1 MPHSFKSQERPGD
14 ARVLDCLYRVGAFVN
29 ATEDPR
35 EALDFILEEVVRT
48 LGASSASIALV
59 EPATGSLRIEVSNG
73 LEAAS
78 VSEIIGQGQG
88 ITGWVALYAKPQRIP
103 DVSKDPRYVEIRKG
117 IRSELAVPMELMGNV
132 IGVVNCDS
140 DRLDA
145 FSEQDLAFLA
155 LLTNEASKAVGRIW
169 LLRQLRSKAAQLEA
183 LVRAAQGLARERD
196 EPGISQDLAR
206 HTRGLLGVRAC
217 AYYKIVDDV
226 LLLKHLDGELSGS
239 ELAPSIAVNQ
249 TSLGTVVGRGRP
261 VVVPIAGK
269 TEEHLFTRL
278 SEPVASSSLLAV
290 PVRYEDDTFGVLM
303 CVAMGAYRFS
313 DDDKHLVTAL
323 SSFGASSI
331 QNARLYAKVF
341 TVEEGLRRSER
352 LTALGLLS
360 AEVAHEIRNP
370 LTVMKLLSDTLSQGM
385 APDDPKV
392 EDLDVMREKIAHME
406 GVVSRVLGMSK
417 AQSGAFRV
425 VDLRKAADN
434 AVLLLRLKLQQLG
447 VKVEV
452 HGDQVIP
459 AVEGNPGQIQQVFLN
474 LMMNGVQAMTGGGL
488 LSLHLG
494 VEPGAQGEVVVVR
507 ITDTGT
513 GIPQEI
519 LPKIF
524 DSFFTSREDGTGLG
538 LAIVKRI
545 LRDHRGDIAVESTG
559 AGGTQ
564 FRFWI
569 PVRSG
574 RA

>member
-1 MPHSFKSQERPGD
+1 MPHSRPAQERPGD

-35 EALDFILEEVVRT
+35 EALDFILEEIVRT
-48 LGASSASIALV
+48 LSASSASIALV

-73 LEAAS
+73 LDADSAGK
-78 VSEIIGQGQG
+78 IIEQGQG

-145 FSEQDLAFLA
+145 FSEQDVAFLS

-196 EPGISQDLAR
+196 EPGISLDLAR
-206 HTRGLLGVRAC
+206 HTRALLGTRAC
-217 AYYKIVDDV
+217 AYYNLVEDELHLRSVDGD
-226 LLLKHLDGELSGS
+226 LGASA
-239 ELAPSIAVNQ
+239 LAPGIALNR
-249 TSLGTVVGRGRP
+249 TSLGTVVTRGRS
-261 VVVPIAGK
+261 VVVPLAGK

-290 PVRYEDDTFGVLM
+290 PVRYEDDTFGVLL

-313 DDDKHLVTAL
+313 DDDKHLVAAL

-385 APDDPKV
+385 AADDPKM
-392 EDLDVMREKIAHME
+392 EDLGVMREKIAHME

-417 AQSGAFRV
+417 AQSGAFREL
-425 VDLRKAADN
+425 DLRQAADN
-434 AVLLLRLKLQQLG
+434 ASLLLRLKLQQLG
-447 VKVEV
+447 VRVE
-452 HGDQVIP
+452 IECAEALP
-459 AVEGNPGQIQQVFLN
+459 LVEGNPGQIQQIFLN
-474 LMMNGVQAMTGGGL
+474 LMMNGVQAMIGGGTL
-488 LSLHLG
+488 TLRLG
-494 VEPGAQGEVVVVR
+494 VEPGQQGDVVSVR
-507 ITDTGT
+507 ITDTGS
-513 GIPQEI
+513 GIPPKI

-524 DSFFTSREDGTGLG
+524 ESFFSSREDGTGLG

-545 LRDHRGDIAVESTG
+545 LRDHRGDIVVEST
-559 AGGTQ
+559 APGGTT
-564 FRFWI
+564 FKFWV
-569 PVRSG
+569 P
-574 RA
+574 ALK

>member
-1 MPHSFKSQERPGD
+1 MPGTRPPQERPGD

-29 ATEDPR
+29 ETEDPR
-35 EALDFILEEVVRT
+35 EALNFILAEIVRS

-59 EPATGSLRIEVSNG
+59 EPTTGSLRIEVSNG
-73 LEAAS
+73 LDEASAGR
-78 VSEIIGQGQG
+78 IIQQGQG
-88 ITGWVALYAKPQRIP
+88 ITGWVALHAKPLRVP
-103 DVSKDPRYVEIRKG
+103 DVAKDPRYVEIRGG

-145 FSEQDLAFLA
+145 FSEQDVAFLS

-183 LVRAAQGLARERD
+183 LVGAAQGLARERD
-196 EPGISQDLAR
+196 EPGIVVDL
-206 HTRGLLGVRAC
+206 TRATRALLGARAC
-217 AYYKIVDDV
+217 AYYGLAERRLVLKQVDGD
-226 LLLKHLDGELSGS
+226 LAGSTFAPRLSLDE
-239 ELAPSIAVNQ
+239 
-249 TSLGTVVGRGRP
+249 TSLGTVATRRKP
-261 VVVPIAGK
+261 LVVPLA
-269 TEEHLFTRL
+269 RL
-278 SEPVASSSLLAV
+278 VEPVASSSLLAV
-290 PVRYEDDTFGVLM
+290 PVRYEDETFGVLV

-323 SSFGASSI
+323 SSFGASSL

-385 APDDPKV
+385 APADPRV
-392 EDLDVMREKIAHME
+392 EDLGVMREKIAHME

-417 AQSGAFRV
+417 AQSGAFKTI
-425 VDLRKAADN
+425 DLRAAADN

-447 VKVEV
+447 VKVDV
-452 HGDQVIP
+452 DCAGALPPI
-459 AVEGNPGQIQQVFLN
+459 EGNPGQIQQIFLN
-474 LMMNGVQAMTGGGL
+474 LMMNGVQAMVGGGAL
-488 LSLHLG
+488 TLRLG
-494 VEPGAQGEVVVVR
+494 VEPGPQGDVVAVR
-507 ITDTGT
+507 IADTGT
-513 GIPQEI
+513 GIPAAI

-545 LRDHRGDIAVESTG
+545 LRDHRGDIVVESTG
-559 AGGTQ
+559 PAGTT
-564 FRFWI
+564 FKFWF
-569 PVRSG
+569 P
-574 RA
+574 AQK

>member
-1 MPHSFKSQERPGD
+1 MPHSRPAQERPGD

-35 EALDFILEEVVRT
+35 EALDFILEEIVRT
-48 LGASSASIALV
+48 LSASSASIALV

-73 LEAAS
+73 LDADSAGK
-78 VSEIIGQGQG
+78 IIEQGQG

-145 FSEQDLAFLA
+145 FSEQDVAFLS

-196 EPGISQDLAR
+196 EPGISLDLAR
-206 HTRGLLGVRAC
+206 HTRALLGTRAC
-217 AYYKIVDDV
+217 AYYNLVEDE
-226 LLLKHLDGELSGS
+226 LHLRSLDGDLGASV
-239 ELAPSIAVNQ
+239 LAPSIALNR
-249 TSLGTVVGRGRP
+249 TSLGTVVTRGRS
-261 VVVPIAGK
+261 VVVPLAGK

-290 PVRYEDDTFGVLM
+290 PVRYEDDTFGVLL

-313 DDDKHLVTAL
+313 DDDKHLVAAL

-385 APDDPKV
+385 AADDPKM
-392 EDLDVMREKIAHME
+392 EDLGVMREKIAHME

-417 AQSGAFRV
+417 AQSGAFREL
-425 VDLRKAADN
+425 DLRQAADN
-434 AVLLLRLKLQQLG
+434 ASLLLRLKLQQLG
-447 VKVEV
+447 VRVE
-452 HGDQVIP
+452 IECAEALP
-459 AVEGNPGQIQQVFLN
+459 LVEGNPGQIQQIFLN
-474 LMMNGVQAMTGGGL
+474 LMMNGVQAMIGGGTL
-488 LSLHLG
+488 TLRLG
-494 VEPGAQGEVVVVR
+494 VEPGQQGDVVSVR
-507 ITDTGT
+507 ITDTGS
-513 GIPQEI
+513 GIPPKI

-524 DSFFTSREDGTGLG
+524 ESFFTSREDGTGLG

-545 LRDHRGDIAVESTG
+545 LRDHRGDIVVEST
-559 AGGTQ
+559 APGGTT
-564 FRFWI
+564 FKFWV
-569 PVRSG
+569 P
-574 RA
+574 ALK

>member
-1 MPHSFKSQERPGD
+1 MPHSRPAQERPGD

-35 EALDFILEEVVRT
+35 EALDFILEEIVRT

-73 LEAAS
+73 LDADS
-78 VSEIIGQGQG
+78 TGKIIDQGQG

-145 FSEQDLAFLA
+145 FSEQDVAFLS

-196 EPGISQDLAR
+196 EPGISLDLAR
-206 HTRGLLGVRAC
+206 HTRALLGTRAC
-217 AYYKIVDDV
+217 AYYNLADEA
-226 LLLKHLDGELSGS
+226 LHLRSLDGDLGASA
-239 ELAPSIAVNQ
+239 LAPSIALNR
-249 TSLGTVVGRGRP
+249 TSLGTVVTRGRS
-261 VVVPIAGK
+261 VVVPLAGK

-290 PVRYEDDTFGVLM
+290 PVRYEDDTFGVLL

-313 DDDKHLVTAL
+313 DDDKHLVAAL

-385 APDDPKV
+385 AADDPKM
-392 EDLDVMREKIAHME
+392 EDLGVMREKIAHME

-417 AQSGAFRV
+417 AQSGAFREL
-425 VDLRKAADN
+425 DLRQAADN
-434 AVLLLRLKLQQLG
+434 ASLLLRLKLQQLG
-447 VKVEV
+447 VRVE
-452 HGDQVIP
+452 IECAEALP
-459 AVEGNPGQIQQVFLN
+459 LVEGNPGQIQQIFLN
-474 LMMNGVQAMTGGGL
+474 LMMNGVQAMIGGGTL
-488 LSLHLG
+488 TLRLG
-494 VEPGAQGEVVVVR
+494 VEPGQQGDVVSVR

-513 GIPQEI
+513 GIPPKI

-524 DSFFTSREDGTGLG
+524 ESFFTSREDGTGLG

-545 LRDHRGDIAVESTG
+545 LRDHRGDIVVEST
-559 AGGTQ
+559 APGGTT
-564 FRFWI
+564 FKFWV
-569 PVRSG
+569 P
-574 RA
+574 ALK

>member
-1 MPHSFKSQERPGD
+1 MPNSRPAQERPGD

-73 LEAAS
+73 LDAAS

-226 LLLKHLDGELSGS
+226 LLLKHLDGDLSGS

-261 VVVPIAGK
+261 VVVPLAGK
-269 TEEHLFTRL
+269 TEEHLFTKL

-331 QNARLYAKVF
+331 QNSRLYAKVF

-385 APDDPKV
+385 APDDPKI

-425 VDLRKAADN
+425 VDLRKATEN

-452 HGDQVIP
+452 HGDEVIP

-545 LRDHRGDIAVESTG
+545 MRDHRGDIIVESTG
-559 AGGTQ
+559 PGGTT
-564 FRFWI
+564 FKFWF
-569 PVRSG
+569 PVG
-574 RA
+574 K

>member
-1 MPHSFKSQERPGD
+1 MPNSRPAQDRPGD

-73 LEAAS
+73 LEAVS

-145 FSEQDLAFLA
+145 FSEQDLAFLS

-269 TEEHLFTRL
+269 TEEYLFTRL

-290 PVRYEDDTFGVLM
+290 PVRYEDETFGVLM

-385 APDDPKV
+385 APNDPKV
-392 EDLDVMREKIAHME
+392 EDLEVMREKIAHME

-425 VDLRKAADN
+425 VDLRKATEN

-447 VKVEV
+447 VKVEI
-452 HGDQVIP
+452 HGDEVIP

-545 LRDHRGDIAVESTG
+545 MRDHRGDIIVESTG
-559 AGGTQ
+559 PGGTT
-564 FRFWI
+564 FKFWF
-569 PVRSG
+569 PVG
-574 RA
+574 K

>member
-1 MPHSFKSQERPGD
+1 MPHSRPAQERPGD

-35 EALDFILEEVVRT
+35 EALDFILEEIVRT

-73 LEAAS
+73 LDADS
-78 VSEIIGQGQG
+78 TGKIIDQGQG

-145 FSEQDLAFLA
+145 FSEQDVAFLS

-196 EPGISQDLAR
+196 EPGISLDLAR
-206 HTRGLLGVRAC
+206 HTRALLGTRAC
-217 AYYKIVDDV
+217 AYYNLVEDE
-226 LLLKHLDGELSGS
+226 LHLRSLDGDLGASV
-239 ELAPSIAVNQ
+239 LAPSIALNR
-249 TSLGTVVGRGRP
+249 TSLGTVVTRGRS
-261 VVVPIAGK
+261 VVVPLAGK

-278 SEPVASSSLLAV
+278 FEPVASSSLLAV
-290 PVRYEDDTFGVLM
+290 PVRYEDDTFGVLL

-313 DDDKHLVTAL
+313 DDDKHLVAAL

-385 APDDPKV
+385 ATDDPKM
-392 EDLDVMREKIAHME
+392 EDLGVMREKIAHME

-417 AQSGAFRV
+417 AQSGAFRTL
-425 VDLRKAADN
+425 DLRQAAEN
-434 AVLLLRLKLQQLG
+434 ASLLLRLKLQQLG
-447 VKVEV
+447 VKVDIECAEAL
-452 HGDQVIP
+452 P
-459 AVEGNPGQIQQVFLN
+459 LVEGNPGQIQQIFLN
-474 LMMNGVQAMTGGGL
+474 LMMNGVQAMIGGGTL
-488 LSLHLG
+488 TLRLG
-494 VEPGAQGEVVVVR
+494 VEPGQQGDVVSVR

-513 GIPQEI
+513 GIPPKI

-524 DSFFTSREDGTGLG
+524 ESFFTSREDGTGLG

-545 LRDHRGDIAVESTG
+545 LRDHRGDIVVEST
-559 AGGTQ
+559 APGGTT
-564 FRFWI
+564 FKFWV
-569 PVRSG
+569 P
-574 RA
+574 ALK

>member
-1 MPHSFKSQERPGD
+1 MPNSRPAQDRPGD

-35 EALDFILEEVVRT
+35 EALDFILEEIVRT
-48 LGASSASIALV
+48 LSASSASIALV

-73 LEAAS
+73 LDEAS
-78 VSEIIGQGQG
+78 VTQVIEQGQG

-103 DVSKDPRYVEIRKG
+103 DVSRDPRYVEIRKG

-145 FSEQDLAFLA
+145 FTEQDVAFLA

-206 HTRGLLGVRAC
+206 HTRGLLGARAC

-226 LLLKHLDGELSGS
+226 LLLKHLDGDLSGS

-249 TSLGTVVGRGRP
+249 TSLGTVVTRGRP
-261 VVVPIAGK
+261 VVVPLAGK
-269 TEEHLFTRL
+269 TEEHLFTKL

-331 QNARLYAKVF
+331 QNSRLYAKVF

-392 EDLDVMREKIAHME
+392 EDLGVMREKIAHME

-425 VDLRKAADN
+425 VDLRKATEN

-452 HGDQVIP
+452 DGDQVIP

-545 LRDHRGDIAVESTG
+545 MRDHRGDIIVESTG
-559 AGGTQ
+559 PGGTT
-564 FRFWI
+564 FKFWF
-569 PVRSG
+569 PVG
-574 RA
+574 K

>member
-1 MPHSFKSQERPGD
+1 MPNSRPAQERPGD

-73 LEAAS
+73 LDAAS

-261 VVVPIAGK
+261 VVVPLAGK
-269 TEEHLFTRL
+269 TEEHLFTKL

-290 PVRYEDDTFGVLM
+290 PVRYEDETFGVLM

-385 APDDPKV
+385 APDDPKM
-392 EDLDVMREKIAHME
+392 EDLGVMREKIAHME

-417 AQSGAFRV
+417 AQSGAFRI
-425 VDLRKAADN
+425 VDLRKATEN

-459 AVEGNPGQIQQVFLN
+459 VVEGNPGQIQQVFLN

-545 LRDHRGDIAVESTG
+545 MRDHRGDIIVESTG
-559 AGGTQ
+559 PGGTT
-564 FRFWI
+564 FKFWF
-569 PVRSG
+569 PVG
-574 RA
+574 K

>member
-1 MPHSFKSQERPGD
+1 MPHSRPAQERPGD

-35 EALDFILEEVVRT
+35 EALDFILEEIVRT

-73 LEAAS
+73 LDADS
-78 VSEIIGQGQG
+78 TGKIIEQGQG

-145 FSEQDLAFLA
+145 FSEQDVAFLS

-196 EPGISQDLAR
+196 EPGISLDLAR
-206 HTRGLLGVRAC
+206 HTRALLGTRAC
-217 AYYKIVDDV
+217 AYYNLVDDV
-226 LLLKHLDGELSGS
+226 LHLRSVDGDLGASA
-239 ELAPSIAVNQ
+239 LAPSIALNR
-249 TSLGTVVGRGRP
+249 TSLGTVATRGRS
-261 VVVPIAGK
+261 VVVPLAGK
-269 TEEHLFTRL
+269 TEEHLFSRL

-290 PVRYEDDTFGVLM
+290 PVRYEDDTFGVLL

-313 DDDKHLVTAL
+313 DDDKHLVAAL

-385 APDDPKV
+385 SADDPKM
-392 EDLDVMREKIAHME
+392 EDLGVMREKIAHME

-417 AQSGAFRV
+417 AQSGAFRTL
-425 VDLRKAADN
+425 DLRQAAEN
-434 AVLLLRLKLQQLG
+434 ASLLLRLKLQQLG
-447 VKVEV
+447 VKVE
-452 HGDQVIP
+452 IECAEALP
-459 AVEGNPGQIQQVFLN
+459 LIEGNPGQIQQIFLN
-474 LMMNGVQAMTGGGL
+474 LMMNGVQAMVGGGT
-488 LSLHLG
+488 LSLRLG
-494 VEPGAQGEVVVVR
+494 VEPGQQGDVVSVR

-513 GIPQEI
+513 GIPPKI

-524 DSFFTSREDGTGLG
+524 ESFFTSREDGTGLG

-545 LRDHRGDIAVESTG
+545 LRDHRGDIVVEST
-559 AGGTQ
+559 APGGTT
-564 FRFWI
+564 FKFWV
-569 PVRSG
+569 PAVK
-574 RA
+574 

>member
-1 MPHSFKSQERPGD
+1 MPNSRPAQDRPGD

-35 EALDFILEEVVRT
+35 EALDFILEEIVRT
-48 LGASSASIALV
+48 LNASSASIALV

-73 LEAAS
+73 LDEAS
-78 VSEIIGQGQG
+78 VTQVIEQGQG

-103 DVSKDPRYVEIRKG
+103 DVSRDPRYVEIRKG

-145 FSEQDLAFLA
+145 FTEQDVAFLA

-206 HTRGLLGVRAC
+206 HTRGLLGARAC

-226 LLLKHLDGELSGS
+226 LLLKHLDGDLSGS
-239 ELAPSIAVNQ
+239 ELATSIAVSQ
-249 TSLGTVVGRGRP
+249 TSLGTVVTRGRP
-261 VVVPIAGK
+261 VVVPLAGK
-269 TEEHLFTRL
+269 TEEHLFTKL

-331 QNARLYAKVF
+331 QNSRLYAKVF

-392 EDLDVMREKIAHME
+392 EDLGVMREKIAHME

-417 AQSGAFRV
+417 AQSGAFRI
-425 VDLRKAADN
+425 VDLRKATEN

-452 HGDQVIP
+452 DGDQVIP

-545 LRDHRGDIAVESTG
+545 MRDHRGDIIVESTG
-559 AGGTQ
+559 PGGTT
-564 FRFWI
+564 FKFWF
-569 PVRSG
+569 PVG
-574 RA
+574 K

>member
-1 MPHSFKSQERPGD
+1 MPHSRPAQERPGD

-35 EALDFILEEVVRT
+35 EALDFILEEIVRT

-73 LEAAS
+73 LDADS
-78 VSEIIGQGQG
+78 TGKIIEQGQG

-145 FSEQDLAFLA
+145 FSEQDVAFLS

-196 EPGISQDLAR
+196 EPGISLDLAR
-206 HTRGLLGVRAC
+206 HTRALLGTRAC
-217 AYYKIVDDV
+217 AYYNLVDDV
-226 LLLKHLDGELSGS
+226 LHLRSVDGDLGASA
-239 ELAPSIAVNQ
+239 LAPSIALNR
-249 TSLGTVVGRGRP
+249 TSLGTVVTRGRS
-261 VVVPIAGK
+261 VVVPLAGK
-269 TEEHLFTRL
+269 TEEHLFSRL

-290 PVRYEDDTFGVLM
+290 PLRYEDDTFGVLL

-313 DDDKHLVTAL
+313 DDDKHLVAAL

-385 APDDPKV
+385 ATDDPKM
-392 EDLDVMREKIAHME
+392 EDLGVMREKIAHME

-417 AQSGAFRV
+417 AQSGAFRTL
-425 VDLRKAADN
+425 DLRQAAEN
-434 AVLLLRLKLQQLG
+434 ASLLLRLKLQQLG
-447 VKVEV
+447 VKVDIECAEAL
-452 HGDQVIP
+452 P
-459 AVEGNPGQIQQVFLN
+459 LVEGNPGQIQQIFLN
-474 LMMNGVQAMTGGGL
+474 LMMNGVQAMVGGGT
-488 LSLHLG
+488 LSLRLG
-494 VEPGAQGEVVVVR
+494 VEPGQQGDVVSVR

-513 GIPQEI
+513 GIPPKI

-524 DSFFTSREDGTGLG
+524 ESFFTSREDGTGLG

-545 LRDHRGDIAVESTG
+545 LRDHRGDIVVEST
-559 AGGTQ
+559 APGGTT
-564 FRFWI
+564 FKFWV
-569 PVRSG
+569 PAVK
-574 RA
+574 

>member
-1 MPHSFKSQERPGD
+1 MPHSRPAQERPGD

-35 EALDFILEEVVRT
+35 EALDFILEEIVRT

-73 LEAAS
+73 LDADS
-78 VSEIIGQGQG
+78 TGKIIEQGQG

-145 FSEQDLAFLA
+145 FSEQDVAFLS

-196 EPGISQDLAR
+196 EPGISLDLAR
-206 HTRGLLGVRAC
+206 HTRALLGTRAC
-217 AYYKIVDDV
+217 AYYNLIDDV
-226 LLLKHLDGELSGS
+226 LHLRSVDGDLGASA
-239 ELAPSIAVNQ
+239 LAPSITLNR
-249 TSLGTVVGRGRP
+249 TSLGTVVTRGRS
-261 VVVPIAGK
+261 VVVPLAGK

-290 PVRYEDDTFGVLM
+290 PVRYEDDTFGVLL

-313 DDDKHLVTAL
+313 DDDKHLVAAL

-370 LTVMKLLSDTLSQGM
+370 LTVMKLLSDTLAQGM
-385 APDDPKV
+385 AADDPKM
-392 EDLDVMREKIAHME
+392 EDLGVMREKIAHME

-417 AQSGAFRV
+417 AQSGAFRTL
-425 VDLRKAADN
+425 DLRQAAEN
-434 AVLLLRLKLQQLG
+434 ASLLLRLKLQQLG
-447 VKVEV
+447 VRVE
-452 HGDQVIP
+452 IECAEALP
-459 AVEGNPGQIQQVFLN
+459 LVEGNPGQIQQIFLN
-474 LMMNGVQAMTGGGL
+474 LMMNGVQAMPGGGAL
-488 LSLHLG
+488 TLRLG
-494 VEPGAQGEVVVVR
+494 VEPGQQGDVVSVR

-513 GIPQEI
+513 GIPPKI

-524 DSFFTSREDGTGLG
+524 ESFFTSREDGTGLG

-545 LRDHRGDIAVESTG
+545 LRDHRGDIVVEST
-559 AGGTQ
+559 APGGTT
-564 FRFWI
+564 FKFWV
-569 PVRSG
+569 PAVK
-574 RA
+574 

>member
-1 MPHSFKSQERPGD
+1 MPNSRPAQDRPGD

-35 EALDFILEEVVRT
+35 EALDFILEEIVRT
-48 LGASSASIALV
+48 LNASSASIALV

-73 LEAAS
+73 LDEAS
-78 VSEIIGQGQG
+78 VTQVIEQGQG

-145 FSEQDLAFLA
+145 FTEQDVAFLA

-206 HTRGLLGVRAC
+206 HTRGLLGARAC

-226 LLLKHLDGELSGS
+226 LLLKHLDGDLSGS

-261 VVVPIAGK
+261 VVVPLAGK
-269 TEEHLFTRL
+269 TEEHLFTKL

-331 QNARLYAKVF
+331 QNSRLYAKVF

-392 EDLDVMREKIAHME
+392 EDLGVMREKIAHME

-425 VDLRKAADN
+425 VDLRKATEN

-452 HGDQVIP
+452 DGDQVIP

-545 LRDHRGDIAVESTG
+545 MRDHRGDIIVESTG
-559 AGGTQ
+559 PGGTT
-564 FRFWI
+564 FKFWF
-569 PVRSG
+569 PVG
-574 RA
+574 K

>member
-1 MPHSFKSQERPGD
+1 MPHSRPAQERPGD

-73 LEAAS
+73 LDADS
-78 VSEIIGQGQG
+78 IGKVIDQGQG

-145 FSEQDLAFLA
+145 FSEQDVAFLS

-196 EPGISQDLAR
+196 EPGISLDLAR
-206 HTRGLLGVRAC
+206 HTRALLGTRAC
-217 AYYKIVDDV
+217 ASYNLVDDV
-226 LLLKHLDGELSGS
+226 LHLRSVDGALGASA
-239 ELAPSIAVNQ
+239 LAPSIALNR
-249 TSLGTVVGRGRP
+249 TSLGTVVTRGRS
-261 VVVPIAGK
+261 VVVPLAGK
-269 TEEHLFTRL
+269 TEEHLFTHL

-290 PVRYEDDTFGVLM
+290 PVRYEDDTFGVLL

-313 DDDKHLVTAL
+313 DDDKHLVAAL

-385 APDDPKV
+385 LADDPKM
-392 EDLDVMREKIAHME
+392 EDLGVMREKIAHME

-417 AQSGAFRV
+417 AQSGAFRSL
-425 VDLRKAADN
+425 DLRQAAEN
-434 AVLLLRLKLQQLG
+434 ASLLLRLKLQQLG
-447 VKVEV
+447 VKVE
-452 HGDQVIP
+452 IECAEALP
-459 AVEGNPGQIQQVFLN
+459 LVEGNPGQIQQIFLN
-474 LMMNGVQAMTGGGL
+474 LMMNGVQAMAGGGVL
-488 LSLHLG
+488 ALRLN
-494 VEPGAQGEVVVVR
+494 VEPGPQGDVVAVR
-507 ITDTGT
+507 IADTGT
-513 GIPQEI
+513 GIPPKI

-545 LRDHRGDIAVESTG
+545 LRDHRGDIVVEST
-559 AGGTQ
+559 APGGTI
-564 FRFWI
+564 FKFWV
-569 PVRSG
+569 PAVK
-574 RA
+574 

>member
-1 MPHSFKSQERPGD
+1 MPNSRPAQERPGD

-78 VSEIIGQGQG
+78 ISEIIGQGQG

-103 DVSKDPRYVEIRKG
+103 DVSKDVRYVEIRKG

-261 VVVPIAGK
+261 VVVPLAGK
-269 TEEHLFTRL
+269 TEEHLFTKL

-290 PVRYEDDTFGVLM
+290 PVRYEDETFGVLM

-385 APDDPKV
+385 APDDPKM

-425 VDLRKAADN
+425 VDLRKATEN

-459 AVEGNPGQIQQVFLN
+459 AVEGHPGQIQQVFLN

-494 VEPGAQGEVVVVR
+494 VEPGTQGEIVVVR
-507 ITDTGT
+507 INDTGT

-545 LRDHRGDIAVESTG
+545 MRDHRGDIIVESTG
-559 AGGTQ
+559 PGGTT
-564 FRFWI
+564 FKFWF
-569 PVRSG
+569 PVG
-574 RA
+574 K

>member
-1 MPHSFKSQERPGD
+1 MPNSRPAQERPGD

-73 LEAAS
+73 LDAAS

-226 LLLKHLDGELSGS
+226 LLLKHLDGDLSGS
-239 ELAPSIAVNQ
+239 ELAPSIAVNH

-261 VVVPIAGK
+261 VVVPLAGK
-269 TEEHLFTRL
+269 TEEHLFTKL

-331 QNARLYAKVF
+331 QNSRLYAKVF

-392 EDLDVMREKIAHME
+392 EDLGVMREKIAHME

-425 VDLRKAADN
+425 VDLRKATEN

-459 AVEGNPGQIQQVFLN
+459 VVEGNPGQIQQVFLN

-545 LRDHRGDIAVESTG
+545 MRDHRGDIIVESTG
-559 AGGTQ
+559 PGGTT
-564 FRFWI
+564 FKFWF
-569 PVRSG
+569 PVG
-574 RA
+574 K

>member
-1 MPHSFKSQERPGD
+1 MPQSHSTQDRPGD

-29 ATEDPR
+29 ETEDPR
-35 EALDFILEEVVRT
+35 EALDFILAEIVRT

-59 EPATGSLRIEVSNG
+59 EPATGALRIEVSNG
-73 LEAAS
+73 LDDQSATQ
-78 VSEIIGQGQG
+78 VIGQGQG
-88 ITGWVALYAKPQRIP
+88 ITGWVALYAKPQRVP
-103 DVSKDPRYVEIRKG
+103 DVSKDQRYVEIRKG

-145 FSEQDLAFLA
+145 FTEQDVAFLA

-206 HTRGLLGVRAC
+206 HTRGLLGARAC
-217 AYYKIVDDV
+217 AYYKLVEDV
-226 LLLKHLDGELSGS
+226 LLLKSLDGDCADSVLT
-239 ELAPSIAVNQ
+239 PSIGLNQ
-249 TSLGTVVGRGRP
+249 TSLGTVVSRGRP
-261 VVVPIAGK
+261 VVVPLAGR
-269 TEEHLFTRL
+269 TEEHLFEKL
-278 SEPVASSSLLAV
+278 SEPIASSSLLAV
-290 PVRYEDDTFGVLM
+290 PVRYEDETFGVVL

-341 TVEEGLRRSER
+341 SVEEGLRRSER

-370 LTVMKLLSDTLSQGM
+370 LTVMKLLSDTLSQGL
-385 APDDPKV
+385 AADDPRM
-392 EDLDVMREKIAHME
+392 EDLGVMREKIAYME

-417 AQSGAFRV
+417 AQSGAFRS
-425 VDLRKAADN
+425 VDLRQASEN
-434 AVLLLRLKLQQLG
+434 SVLLLRLKLQQLG
-447 VKVEV
+447 VKVSIDSPGELPLV
-452 HGDQVIP
+452 QGH
-459 AVEGNPGQIQQVFLN
+459 PGQIQQVFLN
-474 LMMNGVQAMTGGGL
+474 LMMNGVQAMVGGG
-488 LSLHLG
+488 SLQLRLG
-494 VEPGAQGEVVVVR
+494 VEPGPQGEIVTVR
-507 ITDTGT
+507 IIDTGA
-513 GIPQEI
+513 GIPAEI

-524 DSFFTSREDGTGLG
+524 ESFFTSREDGTGLG

-545 LRDHRGDIAVESTG
+545 LRDHRGDIIVESSG
-559 AGGTQ
+559 PDGTT
-564 FRFWI
+564 FKFWI
-569 PVRSG
+569 PV
-574 RA
+574 AK

>member
-1 MPHSFKSQERPGD
+1 MPNSRPAQERPGD

-73 LEAAS
+73 LDAAS

-145 FSEQDLAFLA
+145 FSEQDVAFLA

-226 LLLKHLDGELSGS
+226 LLLKHLDGDLSGS

-261 VVVPIAGK
+261 VVVPLAGK
-269 TEEHLFTRL
+269 TEEHLFTKL

-331 QNARLYAKVF
+331 QNSRLYAKVF

-385 APDDPKV
+385 APDDPKM

-425 VDLRKAADN
+425 VDLRKATEN

-452 HGDQVIP
+452 TGDEVIP
-459 AVEGNPGQIQQVFLN
+459 VVEGNPGQIQQVFLN

-513 GIPQEI
+513 GIPHEI

-559 AGGTQ
+559 PGGTR